1 MPMAP
6 TSMCGGPDSCGMNT
20 LQSHAA
26 VWLQYP
32 TWLDCPETIALSQP
46 RECYDIQ
53 PGGYRWLL
61 IDRITGARVYH
72 GIGPIEIVEQPIL
85 F

>member
-6 TSMCGGPDSCGMNT
+6 TSMCGGPDSCDMHT
-20 LQSHAA
+20 PQPHAA

-32 TWLDCPETIALSQP
+32 TWLNYPETIALSQP
-46 RECYDIQ
+46 RESYDIQ
-53 PGGYRWLL
+53 QGGYRWLL
-61 IDRITGARVYH
+61 IDRITGAPVYN

-85 F
+85 S